1 MAQFIKH
8 VGVNGNQK
16 KVVVVFREVPNDSD
30 SALVIPTDNLPQLYH
45 DDLIRAIESTNCQA
59 SLDPSEFLFRQSFHD
74 GTNMLNTIH
83 QRGWM
88 VKVPTKSV
96 VMTPRPGVNINLVDL
111 NRELKQLS
119 NEQAASSGATRSS
132 DIATNAPSQQQPQP
146 EPTRNPPGVIDDV
159 QLAAK
164 FRAQANSFEAEA
176 RRLREE
182 AEKLDPKSV
191 VAAVQEKSSPSPA
204 TEAKRGRGRP
214 SKKVAA

>member
-16 KVVVVFREVPNDSD
+16 KVVVVFREVPGDADSC
-30 SALVIPTDNLPQLYH
+30 LVIPTDSLPQLYH
-45 DDLIRAIESTNCQA
+45 DDLIRAIESNNCQD
-59 SLDPSEFLFRQSFHD
+59 SMDPSEFLFRQVFND

-96 VMTPRPGVNINLVDL
+96 VMTPRPGVTINLVDL

-119 NEQAASSGATRSS
+119 NERAAAGATRSS
-132 DIATNAPSQQQPQP
+132 DIATNAPATPAP
-146 EPTRNPPGVIDDV
+146 AVAPANNPPGVIDDV

-164 FRAQANSFEAEA
+164 YRAQANSFESEVL
-176 RRLREE
+176 RLRGE

-191 VAAVQEKSSPSPA
+191 VAAVPEKLSQLPA
-204 TEAKRGRGRP
+204 TQAKRGRGRP
-214 SKKVAA
+214 AKVSAA

>member
-8 VGVNGNQK
+8 VGVNGSQK
-16 KVVVVFREVPNDSD
+16 KVVVVFREVPGDPE
-30 SALVIPTDNLPQLYH
+30 SALVIPTDSLPQLYH
-45 DDLIRAIESTNCQA
+45 DDLIKAIESTNCQA
-59 SLDPSEFLFRQSFHD
+59 SLDPSEYLFRQAFHD

-96 VMTPRPGVNINLVDL
+96 AMTPQPGVTINLVDL

-119 NEQAASSGATRSS
+119 NEQAASNGATRSS
-132 DIATNAPSQQQPQP
+132 DIANNAPSKP
-146 EPTRNPPGVIDDV
+146 EPARNPPGVIDDI

-176 RRLREE
+176 HRLREE

-191 VAAVQEKSSPSPA
+191 VAAVLEKSSPSPA
-204 TEAKRGRGRP
+204 TEVKRGRGRP
-214 SKKVAA
+214 SKKVATV

>member
-8 VGVNGNQK
+8 VGINGQGK
-16 KVVVVFREVPNDSD
+16 KVVVVFREVPGDPE
-30 SALVIPTDNLPQLYH
+30 SALVIPTESLPPLYH
-45 DDLIRAIESTNCQA
+45 DDLIKAVESTNCQD
-59 SLDPSEFLFRQSFHD
+59 SSDPSEFLFRQVFND

-96 VMTPRPGVNINLVDL
+96 VMTPRPGVEINLVDL
-111 NRELKQLS
+111 NRELKQIS
-119 NEQAASSGATRSS
+119 REQAAAGTTRSS
-132 DIATNAPSQQQPQP
+132 DIASDS
-146 EPTRNPPGVIDDV
+146 PPGVITDE

-164 FRAQANSFEAEA
+164 YRKQASTFEAEA

-182 AEKLDPKSV
+182 AEALDPKGHVAV
-191 VAAVQEKSSPSPA
+191 VPQSPAQPA

-214 SKKVAA
+214 PKVKVLA

>member
-8 VGVNGNQK
+8 IGVNGNQK

-30 SALVIPTDNLPQLYH
+30 HALVIPTDSLPQLYH
-45 DDLIRAIESTNCQA
+45 EDLLKAIESVNCQDTM
-59 SLDPSEFLFRQSFHD
+59 DPSEYLFRQLFHD

-96 VMTPRPGVNINLVDL
+96 AMTPRPGVNINLVDL
-111 NRELKQLS
+111 NRELKQIG
-119 NEQAASSGATRSS
+119 NEQAASGATRSS
-132 DIATNAPSQQQPQP
+132 DIARNV
-146 EPTRNPPGVIDDV
+146 PTPPPVVESVKNPPGVLDDV

-164 FRAQANSFEAEA
+164 FRAQANSFESEVN
-176 RRLREE
+176 RLREE

-191 VAAVQEKSSPSPA
+191 VAAVQEKLSPLPA
-204 TEAKRGRGRP
+204 TEVKRGRGRP
-214 SKKVAA
+214 SKNAETV